1 MDEKGRLEG
10 KTAIITGSNRGI
22 GRAAAQLFAKEGAD
36 IVINYSKSDDQAKET
51 LKSIQKEGGR
61 AVVVKADVS
70 NEDEVKRL
78 VNTCVEEFGT
88 VDILMNNAAIV
99 GPLKPMIEYTREE
112 WDSVINI
119 NLTGPFLCM
128 KHVIPI
134 MLEKGRGKII
144 NTSSVSIIG
153 EKNASAY
160 CATKGGLASVTK
172 ELTLEYADKGI
183 NINAICPGA
192 VDTEMLR
199 EFEERYPG
207 LIDGI
212 VSRTPAARLATPA
225 DIAHAALFLASDESD
240 FVNGLLLFVDGSIMN
255 NVW

>member
-1 MDEKGRLEG
+1 MNKKRRLEG

-22 GRAAAQLFAKEGAD
+22 GKATARLFVKEGANV
-36 IVINYSKSDDQAKET
+36 VINYSKNKEQARET
-51 LKSIQKEGGR
+51 VREIEQAGGS
-61 AVVVKADVS
+61 VILVKADVS
-70 NEDEVKRL
+70 NEDEVKSM
-78 VNTCVEEFGT
+78 VNICMNEFKT
-88 VDILMNNAAIV
+88 IDILMNNAAIV
-99 GPLKPMIEYTREE
+99 GPLKPLIEYGREE

-119 NLTGPFLCM
+119 NLTGSFLCM
-128 KHVIPI
+128 KHVIPV
-134 MLEKGRGKII
+134 MLKKGHGKII

-153 EKNASAY
+153 ERNASAY
-160 CATKGGLASVTK
+160 CATKGGLASLTK

-212 VSRTPAARLATPA
+212 VSRTPSARLATPD